1 MSQETPEVIVLQFG
15 LCGISKVLSDDIK
28 ATLIEEEKSFV
39 SKSKHKRLQNFF
51 SSPLQQQVLLSKH
64 GEIPSIMF

>member
-15 LCGISKVLSDDIK
+15 LCRISKALSDDIK
-28 ATLIEEEKSFV
+28 TTLIEEEKSFV
-39 SKSKHKRLQNFF
+39 SKSKHKRLPDFF